1 MSPSFSSSKRIIGW
15 LFAATA
21 LLLLQA
27 CSAIKLA
34 YNNSPEFGYWWL
46 DGYIDIQSEQTPKVR
61 DELTRVLAW
70 HRAEEL
76 PKIAELLQKMQRL
89 AGAELAAPQVCNLFD
104 ETRER
109 FDALTRQAEPAAV
122 WLAMSLRP
130 EQIKHIEAKLE
141 KGNEQWRKE
150 WLQAT
155 AAERFD
161 RRLKSS
167 IERAEEFYGKLEE
180 RQVTALRSALE
191 GSQSDIALNQAE
203 RQRRQQD
210 LMQTLRFVSGQ
221 LAGAAGP
228 ARPTQAEAL
237 AQLRAYLA
245 RLNLSPNPAYRG
257 YSERLVRESCASFAT
272 LHNSTT
278 PEQRR
283 RAVGRLAAYERDARE
298 LNSQR

>member
-1 MSPSFSSSKRIIGW
+1 MNSKRIIGW
-15 LFAATA
+15 LFAILA

-34 YNNSPEFGYWWL
+34 YNNSPEFGYWWI
-46 DGYIDIQSEQTPKVR
+46 DGYVDIQSEQTPKVR
-61 DELTRVLAW
+61 DELTRLLAW

-76 PKIAELLQKMQRL
+76 PKLADLLQKMQRL
-89 AGAELAAPQVCNLFD
+89 ANADITASQVCSMFD

-109 FDALTRQAEPAAV
+109 FNAVTRQVEPAAV

-130 EQIKHIEAKLE
+130 EQLKHIEAKLE

-155 AAERFD
+155 AAERFE
-161 RRLKSS
+161 RRLKSNT
-167 IERAEEFYGKLEE
+167 ERAEEFYGKLEE
-180 RQVTALRSALE
+180 RQLSTLRSSLE
-191 GSQSDIALNQAE
+191 TSQSDSALNQAE

-210 LMQTLRFVSGQ
+210 LMQNLRNISGQ
-221 LAGAAGP
+221 APGVP
-228 ARPTQAEAL
+228 RPNAAEAL
-237 AQLRAYLA
+237 AQLRAYIA
-245 RLNLSPNPAYRG
+245 RLNQSPDTTYRAY
-257 YSERLVRESCASFAT
+257 SARLVRESCASFAA

>member
-1 MSPSFSSSKRIIGW
+1 MNSKRIIGW
-15 LFAATA
+15 LFAILA

-34 YNNSPEFGYWWL
+34 YNNSPEFGYWWI
-46 DGYIDIQSEQTPKVR
+46 DGYVDIQSEQTPKVR
-61 DELTRVLAW
+61 DELTRLLAW

-76 PKIAELLQKMQRL
+76 PKLADLLQKMQRL
-89 AGAELAAPQVCNLFD
+89 ANADITAPQVCSMFD

-109 FDALTRQAEPAAV
+109 FNAVTRQVEPAAV

-155 AAERFD
+155 AAERFE
-161 RRLKSS
+161 RRLKSNT
-167 IERAEEFYGKLEE
+167 ERAEEFYGKLEE
-180 RQVTALRSALE
+180 RQLTTLRSSLE
-191 GSQSDIALNQAE
+191 TSQSDSALNQAE

-210 LMQTLRFVSGQ
+210 LMQNLRNISGQ
-221 LAGAAGP
+221 APGVP
-228 ARPTQAEAL
+228 RPNAAEAL
-237 AQLRAYLA
+237 AQLRAYIA
-245 RLNLSPNPAYRG
+245 RLNQSPDITYRAY
-257 YSERLVRESCASFAT
+257 SARLVRESCASFAA

>member
-1 MSPSFSSSKRIIGW
+1 MNSKRIIGW
-15 LFAATA
+15 LFAILA

-34 YNNSPEFGYWWL
+34 YNNSPEFGYWWI
-46 DGYIDIQSEQTPKVR
+46 DGYVDIQSEQTPKVR
-61 DELTRVLAW
+61 DELTRLLAW

-76 PKIAELLQKMQRL
+76 PKLADLLQKMQRL
-89 AGAELAAPQVCNLFD
+89 ANADITAPQVCSMFD

-109 FDALTRQAEPAAV
+109 FNAVTRQVEPAAV

-155 AAERFD
+155 AAERFE
-161 RRLKSS
+161 RRLKSNT
-167 IERAEEFYGKLEE
+167 ERAEEFYGKLEE
-180 RQVTALRSALE
+180 RQLTTLRSSLE
-191 GSQSDIALNQAE
+191 TSQSDSALNQAE

-210 LMQTLRFVSGQ
+210 LMQNLRNISGQ
-221 LAGAAGP
+221 APGVP
-228 ARPTQAEAL
+228 RPNAAEAL
-237 AQLRAYLA
+237 AQLRAYIA
-245 RLNLSPNPAYRG
+245 RLNQSPDTTYRAY
-257 YSERLVRESCASFAT
+257 SARLVRESCASFAT

-278 PEQRR
+278 SEQRR

>member
-1 MSPSFSSSKRIIGW
+1 MNSKRIIGW
-15 LFAATA
+15 LFAILA

-34 YNNSPEFGYWWL
+34 YNNSPEFGYWWI
-46 DGYIDIQSEQTPKVR
+46 DGYVDIQSEQTPKVR
-61 DELTRVLAW
+61 DELTRLLAW

-76 PKIAELLQKMQRL
+76 PKLADLLQKMQRL
-89 AGAELAAPQVCNLFD
+89 ANADITASQVCSMFD

-109 FDALTRQAEPAAV
+109 FNAVTRQVEPAAV

-130 EQIKHIEAKLE
+130 EQLKHIEAKLE

-155 AAERFD
+155 AAERFE
-161 RRLKSS
+161 RRLKSNT
-167 IERAEEFYGKLEE
+167 ERAEEFYGKLEE
-180 RQVTALRSALE
+180 RQLTTLRSSLE
-191 GSQSDIALNQAE
+191 ASQSDSALNQAE

-210 LMQTLRFVSGQ
+210 LMQNLRNISGQ
-221 LAGAAGP
+221 APGVP
-228 ARPTQAEAL
+228 RPNAAEAL
-237 AQLRAYLA
+237 AQLRAYIA
-245 RLNLSPNPAYRG
+245 RLNQSPDTTYRAY
-257 YSERLVRESCASFAT
+257 SARLVRESCASFAT

>member
-1 MSPSFSSSKRIIGW
+1 MNSKRIIGW
-15 LFAATA
+15 LFAILA

-34 YNNSPEFGYWWL
+34 YNNSPEFGYWWI
-46 DGYIDIQSEQTPKVR
+46 DGYVDIQSEQTPKVR
-61 DELTRVLAW
+61 DELTRLLAW

-76 PKIAELLQKMQRL
+76 PKLADLLQKMQRL
-89 AGAELAAPQVCNLFD
+89 ANADITAPQVCSMFD

-109 FDALTRQAEPAAV
+109 FNAVTRQVEPAAV

-155 AAERFD
+155 AAERFE
-161 RRLKSS
+161 RRLKSNT
-167 IERAEEFYGKLEE
+167 ERAEEFYGKLEE
-180 RQVTALRSALE
+180 RQLTTLRSSLE
-191 GSQSDIALNQAE
+191 TSQSDSALNQAE

-210 LMQTLRFVSGQ
+210 LMQNLRNISGQ
-221 LAGAAGP
+221 APGVP
-228 ARPTQAEAL
+228 RPNAAEAL
-237 AQLRAYLA
+237 AQLRAYIA
-245 RLNLSPNPAYRG
+245 RLNQSPDTTYRAY
-257 YSERLVRESCASFAT
+257 SARLVRESCASFAT